1 MFPVNRLALRL
12 LLAGCVVL
20 GGCATPLAFPEPDR
34 SWKSYSGQLQYAT
47 PARSLIGE
55 FVASQNGKGDFRLEF
70 SKGGSVPLLRV
81 SRHGELARAEG
92 ALARG
97 RWSGVA
103 ARAPG
108 PLRGWVSEV
117 PAAFAQV
124 AGRTRLEVA
133 GSQPGEKFV
142 FIFNR

>member
-1 MFPVNRLALRL
+1 VKRLALCL
-12 LLAGCVVL
+12 LLAGCVL
-20 GGCATPLAFPEPDR
+20 LSGCATSPTFPEPDH

-55 FVASQNGKGDFRLEF
+55 FVVSQNGGDFRLEF

-103 ARAPG
+103 AKAPG
-108 PLRGWVSEV
+108 SLHGWVNEV
-117 PAAFAQV
+117 PTAFAQV
-124 AGRTRLEVA
+124 AGRSRIEVA
-133 GSQPGEKFV
+133 GTRPGEKFI
-142 FIFNR
+142 FILNR